1 MAFAAD
7 LAAQRRDLA
16 ARLGR
21 VGVWTFA
28 LDRASAS
35 EARAFVAALEEMG
48 FRALWIP
55 EGLGSKEAFAHAA
68 TLLAAG
74 RSLVVATGI
83 ASIWARDPVAMANGA
98 RALEDAFPGRFVLGM
113 GVSHEFSVSHR
124 GHEYRHPYRR
134 MVAYL
139 QAMEEAR
146 YGGPNKQG
154 WPPMVL
160 AALGPRM
167 LALAAERTAGAH
179 SYFVPVEHTE
189 FARQTMGPGP
199 LLMPE
204 QAAVL
209 ETDPGRARA
218 VARAFMEHYLELP
231 NYANNLRRLG
241 WREEDLAGGGS
252 DRLVDAIVAWGDVEA
267 VRARVRAHLDAGA
280 DHVSVQVLT
289 EDPRRLPTPELR
301 ELAPALLE

>member
-1 MAFAAD
+1 MAFARD
-7 LAAQRRDLA
+7 LEAQRRDLA

-28 LDRASAS
+28 LDRVSAA
-35 EARAFVAALEEMG
+35 EERAFVAELEALG

-55 EGLGSKEAFAHAA
+55 EGLGSKEAFAHAT

-74 RSLVVATGI
+74 RSVLVATGI
-83 ASIWARDPVAMANGA
+83 ASIWARDSVAMANGA
-98 RALEDAFPGRFVLGM
+98 RLLEDAFPGRFVLGM
-113 GVSHEFSVSHR
+113 GVSHESTVARR
-124 GHEYRHPYRR
+124 GHVYRAPYRR
-134 MVAYL
+134 MADYL
-139 QAMEEAR
+139 DAMERAR
-146 YGGPNKQG
+146 YGGPNTEG
-154 WPPMVL
+154 WPPIVL

-179 SYFVPVEHTE
+179 PYFVPVEHTE
-189 FARQTMGPGP
+189 LARRTMGEGP
-199 LLMPE
+199 LLLPE

-218 VARAFMEHYLELP
+218 VARSFMEHYLDLP
-231 NYANNLRRLG
+231 NYANNLLRLG
-241 WREEDLAGGGS
+241 WSEEDLRGGGS
-252 DRLVDAIVAWGDVEA
+252 DRLVDAIVAWGDVDA
-267 VRARVRAHLDAGA
+267 IRARVRAHLEAGA

-301 ELAPALLE
+301 ELAPALLA

>member
-1 MAFAAD
+1 MAFATD
-7 LAAQRRDLA
+7 LAAQRKDLA

-28 LDRASAS
+28 LDRTSAS
-35 EARAFVAALEEMG
+35 EAREFVAAVEEMG

-55 EGLGSKEAFAHAA
+55 EGLGSKEAFVHAA
-68 TLLAAG
+68 VLLAAG

-113 GVSHEFSVSHR
+113 GVSHEFSVSRR
-124 GHEYRHPYRR
+124 GHEYRQPYRR

-139 QAMEEAR
+139 KAMEEAR
-146 YGGPNKQG
+146 YTGPNKQG
-154 WPPMVL
+154 WPPIVL

-167 LALAAERTAGAH
+167 LRLAAERTAGAH
-179 SYFVPVEHTE
+179 PYFVPVEHTE
-189 FARQTMGPGP
+189 FARRTMGPGP
-199 LLMPE
+199 LLLPE

-241 WREEDLAGGGS
+241 WKEEDLAGGGS

-301 ELAPALLE
+301 ELAPALVE